1 MRPITRDVS
10 GLVEADALL
19 VVSPVEERSIAEVRV
34 ARLAFV
40 SN

>member
-19 VVSPVEERSIAEVRV
+19 VVSPVEERPISEVRV
-34 ARLAFV
+34 AQFALV